1 MYWTRLL
8 ELVELLNVL
17 MFDRGSP
24 LDINQFL
31 ISDEL
36 FVAGQY
42 AKVFPALRV
51 QGERIL
57 VDSSGEGELEEIEK
71 IRDERVA
78 RGVEAVFGLFTNLTS
93 NHSISSKT
101 HIHNYLAKHN
111 HACLTIFIGYLNR
124 PLSKQLY
131 STLLNFI
138 ANCYIDSAPRLRRQK
153 PLSFLFFTFEEEMT
167 NVEAEE
173 AFYSDRLR

>member
-1 MYWTRLL
+1 M
-8 ELVELLNVL
+8 
-17 MFDRGSP
+17 
-24 LDINQFL
+24 
-31 ISDEL
+31 
-36 FVAGQY
+36 
-42 AKVFPALRV
+42 
-51 QGERIL
+51 
-57 VDSSGEGELEEIEK
+57 
-71 IRDERVA
+71 
-78 RGVEAVFGLFTNLTS
+78 EAVFGLFNNLVS
-93 NHSISSKT
+93 NHSISSKA

-111 HACLTIFIGYLNR
+111 QACLTTFIGFLNR

-173 AFYSDRLR
+173 AYYSERMR

>member
-1 MYWTRLL
+1 M
-8 ELVELLNVL
+8 ELLNVL
-17 MFDRGSP
+17 MFDRGIP

-31 ISDEL
+31 ISNEL

-42 AKVFPALRV
+42 EKMFPGIRV

-71 IRDERVA
+71 IGDERVA

-101 HIHNYLAKHN
+101 HIHNYLSKHN
-111 HACLTIFIGYLNR
+111 HACLTTFIGYLNR

-167 NVEAEE
+167 NVEAE
-173 AFYSDRLR
+173 